1 MVRFVTLFGITL
13 RNSIL
18 MITHYER
25 SCRSRGHA
33 VTYEC
38 LSGRSFA
45 PVRSAAAAAVN
56 QTCIR
61 NSSGS
66 LVMPAAIRRAAS
78 RVNSLARDRRCSYCR
93 RAFSRRSP
101 MCSGHS
107 FATQRLPSTREG
119 SATDL
124 RARSDCATLG
134 VLWACTIAPAAWRP
148 FWFSKIHGD
157 KN

>member
-1 MVRFVTLFGITL
+1 MPSGSGDAHKIRWAAWSASSLYFGITL

-45 PVRSAAAAAVN
+45 PVRSAAAAGVN

-66 LVMPAAIRRAAS
+66 LVVPAAIRRAAS

-101 MCSGHS
+101 MCSGPFVCH
-107 FATQRLPSTREG
+107 ATAAINL
-119 SATDL
+119 
-124 RARSDCATLG
+124 ARDRRPTSEQE
-134 VLWACTIAPAAWRP
+134 VIAQHLAYYGLAQ
-148 FWFSKIHGD
+148 
-157 KN
+157 